1 MATRIGEMACWNPKC
16 SCKDISVEITAAGTW
31 QAKCHKCQFPTFG
44 KQGTPVRRAMESLT
58 TLDATYLPTPKA
70 PATEAPKAEPAP
82 TPKRVNSAFA
92 LGDL

>member
-1 MATRIGEMACWNPKC
+1 MARRIGEMACWNPKC
-16 SCKDISVEITAAGTW
+16 SCKDISVEVTDAGTW

-58 TLDATYLPTPKA
+58 TLDATDNPTPV
-70 PATEAPKAEPAP
+70 PAAPKADLVP